1 MHDHDLI
8 KKSYLHYFDIR
19 TKNNKFLSKL
29 PLFIMYFMSDFAY
42 AGGETPVSQ
51 GLRYITN
58 AMYGATG
65 IAIATISVMV
75 VGLLCL
81 SHFLRWT
88 VLGYTIIGISII
100 FGAGSIVNG
109 IASLVRN
116 V

>member
-1 MHDHDLI
+1 MMKLNINKI
-8 KKSYLHYFDIR
+8 KTKKMLHTIV
-19 TKNNKFLSKL
+19 NSICLLSSSAAL
-29 PLFIMYFMSDFAY
+29 
-42 AGGETPVSQ
+42 AGGETPVSD
-51 GLRYITN
+51 GLHYITN

-81 SHFLRWT
+81 GHFLKWT

-109 IASLVRN
+109 IASLIRN
-116 V
+116 Y